1 MTKKMAYE
9 TDGQSSFHMPSFWGY
24 RMDLL
29 TEVAVF
35 AVFAVQGPAGVLSF
49 IGS

>member
-9 TDGQSSFHMPSFWGY
+9 TDGQSSFHMPSFLGY
-24 RMDLL
+24 RMGLL
-29 TEVAVF
+29 TEV

>member
-9 TDGQSSFHMPSFWGY
+9 MTIVRQSHMPSFLGY

-29 TEVAVF
+29 TEV